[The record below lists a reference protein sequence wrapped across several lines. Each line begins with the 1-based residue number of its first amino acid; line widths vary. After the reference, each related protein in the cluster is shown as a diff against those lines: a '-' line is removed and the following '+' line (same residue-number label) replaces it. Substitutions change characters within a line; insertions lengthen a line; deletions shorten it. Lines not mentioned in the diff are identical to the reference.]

1 MKSMRI
7 VALAIVAFLAP
18 AVRAQAPQPPQA
30 PANPLP
36 YDLLLKGG
44 HVIDA
49 KNNLS
54 AVRDVG
60 IKDKKIA
67 AVAANIP
74 AAQAMRTAD
83 VSGLYV
89 TPGLIDI
96 HVHVF
101 PGEKG
106 ATYAGGDRSVW
117 ADDFTLRTC
126 TTTVADAGSSGWR
139 SFEDFKKRGIDR
151 SLTRIVA
158 FLNVVGVG
166 MREGSLEQNVKDM
179 EVEPAI
185 EMGKKYPGV
194 IIGVKS
200 AHYSGPGW
208 TPYESARAIANAL
221 DVPIMVDFGSNL
233 SNGRTIME
241 LFQKYFRPGDIFTH
255 MYGGNRGEQDTNTKG
270 PSEAFLW
277 GRKNGRIV
285 DVGHGGGSFRWSAA
299 WPMVVRDGFVPDSI
313 STDLHVASSQS
324 GMKDMLDVMSKFLAM
339 GRSIDEV
346 IKWSTVNPANE
357 IKLTNLGHLSVG
369 APADV
374 AVLRVDKGKFGFM
387 DQVNARVEGTQKFG
401 CEITLRDGATVYD
414 ANGRTR
420 DLFDPNAPLPA
431 RGGGG
436 GGRGGRGAAGAAV
449 PNPGAGANANQGRG
463 Q

>member
-1 MKSMRI
+1 MKRAVLLSM
-7 VALAIVAFLAP
+7 FLLLVP
-18 AVRAQAPQPPQA
+18 VTRAQTT
-30 PANPLP
+30 

-49 KNNLS
+49 RNNLS
-54 AVRDVG
+54 AVRDVA
-60 IKDKKIA
+60 IKDKKVA

-74 AAQAMRTAD
+74 ASQATKTVD

-89 TPGLIDI
+89 TPGLVDI

-139 SFEDFKKRGIDR
+139 SFEDFKKRAIDR

-158 FLNVVGVG
+158 FLNIVGIG
-166 MREGSLEQNVKDM
+166 MREGQLEQNVNDM
-179 EVEPAI
+179 EVQPAI
-185 EMGKKYPGV
+185 DMANKYKGA
-194 IIGVKS
+194 IIGIKS
-200 AHYSGPGW
+200 AHFAGPGW
-208 TPYESARAIANAL
+208 TPYENAEAVGRAVGIP
-221 DVPIMVDFGSNL
+221 VMVDFGSNL

-241 LFQKYFRPGDIFTH
+241 LFTKYFRPGDIFTH
-255 MYGGNRGEQDTNTKG
+255 MYGGVRGEQDATTRG
-270 PSEAFLW
+270 PSEAFIE
-277 GRKNGRIV
+277 GRKRGIIL

-299 WPMVVRDGFVPDSI
+299 VPMMKAGFVPDSI
-313 STDLHVASSQS
+313 STDLHTASSQS

-339 GRSIDEV
+339 GMSLDQV
-346 IKWSTVNPANE
+346 IKLSTVNPAKE
-357 IKLTNLGHLSVG
+357 IHLEQLGHLSVG

-374 AVLRVDKGKFGFM
+374 AVLRVDKGKFGFV
-387 DQVNARVEGTQKFG
+387 DQVGARVDGTEHLG
-401 CEITLRDGATVYD
+401 CEITLRDGTMVYD

-420 DLFDPNAPLPA
+420 DAFDPNAPLPA
-431 RGGGG
+431 RGGG
-436 GGRGGRGAAGAAV
+436 RGRGADAA
-449 PNPGAGANANQGRG
+449 PNGR
-463 Q
+463 QMS

>member
-1 MKSMRI
+1 MA
-7 VALAIVAFLAP
+7 VLAMVLVLTP
-18 AVRAQAPQPPQA
+18 VTRAQA
-30 PANPLP
+30 P

-49 KNNLS
+49 RNKLS

-60 IKDKKIA
+60 IKDRKIA

-74 AAQAMRTAD
+74 ASQATRTVD

-89 TPGLIDI
+89 TPGLVDI

-139 SFEDFKKRGIDR
+139 SFEDFKKRAIDR
-151 SLTRIVA
+151 SVSRIVA

-166 MREGSLEQNVKDM
+166 MREGQLEQNTADM
-179 EVEPAI
+179 DVQPAI
-185 EMGKKYPGV
+185 DMALKHKGV

-208 TPYESARAIANAL
+208 TPYENAIAIGRAANIP
-221 DVPIMVDFGSNL
+221 VMVDFGSNL
-233 SNGRTIME
+233 ANGRTIME
-241 LFQKYFRPGDIFTH
+241 LFTKYFRPGDIFTH
-255 MYGGNRGEQDTNTKG
+255 MYGGNRGEQDPNTRLA
-270 PSEAFLW
+270 SDAFVE
-277 GRKNGRIV
+277 GRKRGIIL

-299 WPMVVRDGFVPDSI
+299 WPMVVKGRFVPDSI
-313 STDLHVASSQS
+313 STDLHTSSSQS
-324 GMKDMLDVMSKFLAM
+324 GMKDLLDVMSKFLAM

-346 IKWSTVNPANE
+346 IKWSTDNPARE
-357 IKLTNLGHLSVG
+357 IKLDQLGHLSVG

-374 AVLRVDKGKFGFM
+374 AVLRVDKGRFGFM
-387 DQVNARVEGTQKFG
+387 DQVNQRVEGTQHFA
-401 CEITLRDGATVYD
+401 CEITLRDGQTVYD

-420 DLFDPNAPLPA
+420 DAFDPNAPLPV
-431 RGGGG
+431 RGGGA
-436 GGRGGRGAAGAAV
+436 GRGGRGAGTAPAGQPPA
-449 PNPGAGANANQGRG
+449 PGRG

>member
-1 MKSMRI
+1 MKSTRI
-7 VALAIVAFLAP
+7 VALAIVALLVP
-18 AVRAQAPQPPQA
+18 VVRAQAPQA
-30 PANPLP
+30 PAAAKA

-54 AVRDVG
+54 AVRDVA
-60 IKDKKIA
+60 IKSGKIA
-67 AVAANIP
+67 AVAANISP
-74 AAQAMRTAD
+74 DQATRTAD

-139 SFEDFKKRGIDR
+139 SFEDFKKRSIDR
-151 SLTRIVA
+151 SVSRIVA

-166 MREGSLEQNVKDM
+166 MREGQLEQNVKDM
-179 EVEPAI
+179 EVQPAI

-208 TPYESARAIANAL
+208 TPYENARAIADAL
-221 DVPIMVDFGSNL
+221 DVPIMVDYGGNVA
-233 SNGRTIME
+233 NNRTIME
-241 LFQKYFRPGDIFTH
+241 LFQKYFRPGDIYTH
-255 MYGGNRGEQDTNTKG
+255 MYGGVRGEQNENTKG
-270 PSEAFLW
+270 PSDAFLW
-277 GRKNGRIV
+277 GRKNGRIL

-299 WPMVVRDGFVPDSI
+299 WPMVVRDKFVPDSI
-313 STDLHVASSQS
+313 STDLHTSSSQS

-346 IKWSTVNPANE
+346 IKWSTLNPANE

-387 DQVNARVEGTQKFG
+387 DQVPVRVDGTQKFA
-401 CEITLRDGATVYD
+401 CEITLRDGNTVYD

-420 DLFDPNAPLPA
+420 DVFDPNAPLPP
-431 RGGGG
+431 RGGG
-436 GGRGGRGAAGAAV
+436 GGRGGGGTAGRGG
-449 PNPGAGANANQGRG
+449 GRG